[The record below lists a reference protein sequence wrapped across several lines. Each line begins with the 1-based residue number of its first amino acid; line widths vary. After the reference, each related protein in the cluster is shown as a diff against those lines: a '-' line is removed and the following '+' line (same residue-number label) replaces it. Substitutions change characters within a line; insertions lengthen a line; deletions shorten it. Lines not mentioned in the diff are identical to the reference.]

1 MGKWPDFEYHGGKYD
16 QSGFNSSHPSLG
28 SPLIVWCIELTSSGT
43 FRSFPTCLKM
53 VILDHFLSF
62 SPRKKIFLK
71 HKHNFKFCFFL
82 YTCRFMFQILFFLLV
97 LHASPPYLCFCH
109 ILLSFFVLF
118 YNLPHLCVIRFLGVK
133 STNMFRSSSRAE
145 QAMRGLS
152 RTKGGDTAD
161 RKSPRESKVFFY
173 WSLTRISERI
183 RVQTT
188 ASKGSRGISEAR
200 NDEDLLSPPRP
211 HPCSFHLCLNGAS

>member
-16 QSGFNSSHPSLG
+16 QSGFDSSHPSLG
-28 SPLIVWCIELTSSGT
+28 SPLMVWCIELTSSGT

-53 VILDHFLSF
+53 VILDHFLPF

-71 HKHNFKFCFFL
+71 HKHNFKFCIFL
-82 YTCRFMFQILFFLLV
+82 YTCRFMFQILFFLFV
-97 LHASPPYLCFCH
+97 LHVLSSLCFSS
-109 ILLSFFVLF
+109 ISMFLPYSSFVFVLF

-133 STNMFRSSSRAE
+133 STNMFRSCSRAE

-161 RKSPRESKVFFY
+161 RKSPREVFY
-173 WSLTRISERI
+173 S
-183 RVQTT
+183 
-188 ASKGSRGISEAR
+188 
-200 NDEDLLSPPRP
+200 
-211 HPCSFHLCLNGAS
+211 